1 MQTCKKAKPFAWK
14 GNMKEKQSLL
24 AKNEHMHR
32 RSTVHALLLVE
43 VGGMGW
49 KNGPIIKSGS
59 LLFFKVSFYV
69 LNTVQ
74 K

>member
-1 MQTCKKAKPFAWK
+1 MYEKEIKRKLARK

-24 AKNEHMHR
+24 AEKEHMHR
-32 RSTVHALLLVE
+32 HALHALLRVG

-59 LLFFKVSFYV
+59 LLFFKVSF
-69 LNTVQ
+69 
-74 K
+74 